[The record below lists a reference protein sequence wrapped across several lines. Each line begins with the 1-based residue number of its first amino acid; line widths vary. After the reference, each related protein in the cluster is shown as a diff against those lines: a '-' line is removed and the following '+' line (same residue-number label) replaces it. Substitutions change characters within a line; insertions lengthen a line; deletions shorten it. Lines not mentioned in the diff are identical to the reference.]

1 MRIHTAIISALVL
14 SLVSRV
20 QAQAAGPTVADAKPG
35 SLNHMRPAKRNASG
49 PAPVRRLRAEAD
61 INLPTIPDESVEN
74 DPKRTCLIVQK
85 LPFLREL
92 AYALR
97 IGS

>member
-49 PAPVRRLRAEAD
+49 PAQLRRYWRQSRHQPAGTPAK
-61 INLPTIPDESVEN
+61 TVGN
-74 DPKRTCLIVQK
+74 DPKETSRQHIRS
-85 LPFLREL
+85 LRSDSN
-92 AYALR
+92 
-97 IGS
+97 G